1 MPKIAV
7 IISTT
12 RETRFGEKPAQWIVE
27 KAREHGGMEIELID
41 LRDFN
46 LPFFNEVAS
55 NAWAPSQ
62 DPNVVKWQ
70 KKVAEFDGYIFVTA
84 EYNRS
89 IPGVLKNALDQ
100 AYVEWNRKPMAV
112 VGYGGTGGARAVEHL
127 RTIGIELQ
135 MVPVRAG
142 VHIGGGEFMKVHP
155 MGAGGPISDIE
166 DAILPGTKAMFDDLL
181 WWADATAK
189 ARSAEASKQAA

>member
-7 IISTT
+7 IIGST
-12 RETRFGEKPAQWIVE
+12 RESRFADKPAEWILK
-27 KAREHGGMEIELID
+27 KAEEHGGMDVELVDI
-41 LRDFN
+41 RDFD
-46 LPFFNEVAS
+46 LPFFNEKAS
-55 NAWAPSQ
+55 NAWMPSE
-62 DPNVVKWQ
+62 DPNARKWQ
-70 KKVAEFDGYIFVTA
+70 EKIAGFDGFIFVTA

-89 IPGVLKNALDQ
+89 IPGSLKNALDQ

-127 RTIGIELQ
+127 RSIGIELQ

-155 MGAGGPISDIE
+155 MGANGPISDIE
-166 DAILPGTKAMFDDLL
+166 DILLPSTKAMFDDLL
-181 WWADATAK
+181 WWTEATKTAREGETSK
-189 ARSAEASKQAA
+189 AA